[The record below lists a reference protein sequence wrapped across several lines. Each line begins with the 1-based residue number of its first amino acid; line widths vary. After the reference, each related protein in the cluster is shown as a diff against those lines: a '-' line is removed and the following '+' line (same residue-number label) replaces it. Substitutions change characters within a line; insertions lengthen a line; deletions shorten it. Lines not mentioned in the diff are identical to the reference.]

1 MTEKIEATDQ
11 DRLTRRLAREQRAR
25 AESEM
30 LAERALRELY
40 NRRKD
45 VQLLQRIA
53 VAANQTLTIDEALQ
67 VALDQVCLHTGWPV
81 GHVYILTETDG
92 CRLAP
97 TTLWH
102 VDNTE
107 RFQTFCDASQKLH
120 YPVVC
125 SRVASRF
132 GS

>member
-1 MTEKIEATDQ
+1 MTEKLEATDQ

-53 VAANQTLTIDEALQ
+53 VAANQTSTVDMALQ
-67 VALDQVCLHTGWPV
+67 VALDEICLHTGWPV
-81 GHVYILTETDG
+81 GHVYVLREADRQ
-92 CRLAP
+92 RLEP
-97 TTLWH
+97 TMLWH
-102 VDNTE
+102 LDKKE
-107 RFQTFCDASQKLH
+107 
-120 YPVVC
+120 
-125 SRVASRF
+125 
-132 GS
+132 